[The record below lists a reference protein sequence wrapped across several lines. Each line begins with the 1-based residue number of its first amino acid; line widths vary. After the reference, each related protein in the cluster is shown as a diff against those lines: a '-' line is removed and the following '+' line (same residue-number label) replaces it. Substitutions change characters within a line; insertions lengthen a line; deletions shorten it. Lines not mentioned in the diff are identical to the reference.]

1 MFVNFVSAGG
11 GVTCGLVGYAGF
23 AMTEVPRYAHV
34 ISRCAQHRET
44 TRLMKHILSSN
55 TVICS
60 VVYETTYTLTPNP
73 VASRSERD
81 CAQAEYPGSYFE
93 NVVALPLSRDE
104 LYPFEAGR
112 GVHTFDH
119 TITII
124 SHAILDVMTYTL
136 MTYTRCSNVYL
147 GTLHPRRCLEP
158 RKMLYSLRR
167 SEPKRRRR
175 TRVVDCIETDGRRAT
190 RGRAVPYRPLVRAA
204 APHAVE
210 GELQAR
216 LGLRRHLLLR
226 GGALAQRL
234 GGDGNAPDERGR
246 AEHVHEEVVVVGA
259 RRLGFLNVK
268 VDS

>member
-93 NVVALPLSRDE
+93 NVVALKLRTSITTMTRLNLVAKPCRWASPMNLNPVKILSRV
-104 LYPFEAGR
+104 A
-112 GVHTFDH
+112 
-119 TITII
+119 
-124 SHAILDVMTYTL
+124 
-136 MTYTRCSNVYL
+136 
-147 GTLHPRRCLEP
+147 
-158 RKMLYSLRR
+158 
-167 SEPKRRRR
+167 
-175 TRVVDCIETDGRRAT
+175 RV
-190 RGRAVPYRPLVRAA
+190 
-204 APHAVE
+204 
-210 GELQAR
+210 
-216 LGLRRHLLLR
+216 
-226 GGALAQRL
+226 
-234 GGDGNAPDERGR
+234 
-246 AEHVHEEVVVVGA
+246 
-259 RRLGFLNVK
+259 
-268 VDS
+268 